1 MNKLQ
6 IILPDIKPISLN
18 HAYISAAKFNR
29 VIRFPSKEYK
39 QLESKINLIL
49 REYKN
54 DINKLNKY
62 FDPKKHCI
70 HCSYRFYMPILKKD
84 GTISMK
90 SLDLSNCIKVI
101 EDIIFKQFQFDDSQI
116 SFLSCEKIHS
126 DVIRTVLDLRIAEL

>member
-1 MNKLQ
+1 M
-6 IILPDIKPISLN
+6 SLN

-39 QLESKINLIL
+39 QLESKINLML

-54 DINKLNKY
+54 DINKINKY

-70 HCSYRFYMPILKKD
+70 NCSYRFYMPILKKD

>member
-1 MNKLQ
+1 M
-6 IILPDIKPISLN
+6 PDIKPISLN
-18 HAYISAAKFNR
+18 HAYISTAKFNR

-54 DINKLNKY
+54 DINKLNQY

>member
-1 MNKLQ
+1 M
-6 IILPDIKPISLN
+6 SLN

-39 QLESKINLIL
+39 QLESKINLML

-126 DVIRTVLDLRIAEL
+126 DVIRTVLDLKITEL